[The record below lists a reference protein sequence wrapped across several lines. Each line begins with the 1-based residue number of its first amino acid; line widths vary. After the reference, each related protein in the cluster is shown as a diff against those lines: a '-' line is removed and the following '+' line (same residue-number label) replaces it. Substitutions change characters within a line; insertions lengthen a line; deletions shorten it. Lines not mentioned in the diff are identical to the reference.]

1 MKRILSVLVFIYVCV
16 IIGLLWYYR
25 FSFIGVNAWYI
36 LGAIAVMAV
45 AHFVFVFSWRYM
57 LKRVG
62 LSISYNRAF
71 SYQCM
76 EDAFMFMPAKT
87 NYLTLPYLLYKK
99 HKISF
104 SRAFGFKLVLIGLE
118 LLCAITLLLLGRIE
132 LLIYLAVILAGFFFA
147 HPLYR
152 VLSRMW
158 KKLPRA
164 SSMKDFLG
172 FSYLVSGYGLL
183 FLFWLLEGVSLYLII
198 KAFNPEFSMLTGIAI
213 HGLSTI
219 MGAVSLLPGGMG
231 VREGTIAYVL
241 HLNEVGLAFSVPIAI
256 LGQVITVLLPVFLGY
271 VYYRV
276 ARTNVCV
283 S

>member
-1 MKRILSVLVFIYVCV
+1 MKRILGVAVFIYVCV
-16 IIGLLWYYR
+16 IIGLLWFYR
-25 FSFIGVNAWYI
+25 TSFKGVNGWYI
-36 LGAIAVMAV
+36 LGAIAVMGV

-57 LKRVG
+57 LKRIG
-62 LSISYNRAF
+62 LDISYSRAF

-87 NYLTLPYLLYKK
+87 NYLTLPYLLSRK

-104 SRAFGFKLVLIGLE
+104 TRAFGFKIVLIGLE

-132 LLIYLAVILAGFFFA
+132 LLIYLAVILGGFFFA

-152 VLSRMW
+152 VLSKMW
-158 KKLPRA
+158 KRLPTA
-164 SSMKDFLG
+164 SSMKEFLG

-183 FLFWLLEGVSLYLII
+183 FLFWFFEGVSLFLII
-198 KAFNPEFSMLTGIAI
+198 KAFNPEFSLFAGVAI

-219 MGAVSLLPGGMG
+219 MGAMSLLPGGMG

-241 HLNEVGLAFSVPIAI
+241 HLYEIGLALSVPIAI
-256 LGQVITVLLPVFLGY
+256 LGQVITVLLPVFFGY
-271 VYYRV
+271 LYYRV
-276 ARTNVCV
+276 ARTSVFL